1 MKIYEKYTT
10 YPTLWNASFPSHW
23 DVLPMYAVAREKSV
37 CNCEDLPL
45 LSVYLDV
52 GVIPF
57 SAKAEKR
64 TNVTSKDLS
73 KYQRVDYGD
82 FVLNNQQA
90 WRGSVGVSFYTGI
103 VSPAYIVLSIS
114 DLLDSKYANY
124 LLRSHVMVDQYLI
137 NSKSVGSIQRNIYW
151 PALKRVKIPVPP
163 RSEQDQIVKYLDWKV
178 SCINKLIS
186 NYRNQI
192 EDLEEIKLNRIDEVV
207 IHGMQDK
214 TLIHSEGIQWDIDY
228 PKHWKLQRIKESF
241 NFRKGLTITKENL
254 EDTGVAVIN
263 YGQVHSKSNFG
274 VGLNETLIKYVNHS
288 YLNSSPR
295 CIVEKGDFIF
305 ADTSEDITGCG
316 NCVYIDWDEK
326 IFAGYHTIIA
336 HPNSFD
342 NSNYLAYLFLSPS
355 WRYQIRRIV
364 NGVKVFSITQKMLKN
379 VYILI
384 PPVKEQNEI
393 VRYLDDLCS
402 KINIVITNVKEKI
415 SNLEEL
421 KNNLIADVV
430 IGKIDV
436 RNIEIPEYEFVEEET
451 DSTVADSEDEEG
463 TEK

>member
-103 VSPAYIVLSIS
+103 VSPAYIVLSMS

-163 RSEQDQIVKYLDWKV
+163 RSEQDQIVKFLDWKV
-178 SCINKLIS
+178 SFINKLINIKQRQINNFNEKLLVDINHLITRGIRLHSDYIKTEIDWAPIIPS
-186 NYRNQI
+186 NWTVSRIRNHFEIQKRIAGTEGFDVFSVTQQGLKVRDINLCEGQLATNYSGYQFVYPGEFAMNHMDLLTGGVGIADHLGVTSPDYRVFKLIDDNHCYAPYFLKIFQVCYRRHAFYRFGRGAANVGRWRLPATAFKNFEIPIPPFEEQI
-192 EDLEEIKLNRIDEVV
+192 EIVNVIDKKEDAIKTAI
-207 IHGMQDK
+207 
-214 TLIHSEGIQWDIDY
+214 
-228 PKHWKLQRIKESF
+228 ESF
-241 NFRKGLTITKENL
+241 KH
-254 EDTGVAVIN
+254 
-263 YGQVHSKSNFG
+263 QVVVLQEFK
-274 VGLNETLIKYVNHS
+274 T
-288 YLNSSPR
+288 R
-295 CIVEKGDFIF
+295 
-305 ADTSEDITGCG
+305 
-316 NCVYIDWDEK
+316 
-326 IFAGYHTIIA
+326 
-336 HPNSFD
+336 
-342 NSNYLAYLFLSPS
+342 
-355 WRYQIRRIV
+355 
-364 NGVKVFSITQKMLKN
+364 
-379 VYILI
+379 
-384 PPVKEQNEI
+384 
-393 VRYLDDLCS
+393 
-402 KINIVITNVKEKI
+402 
-415 SNLEEL
+415 
-421 KNNLIADVV
+421 LIADVV
-430 IGKIDV
+430 TGKIDV
-436 RNIEIPEYEFVEEET
+436 RDIEIPEYEFVEEET

>member
-52 GVIPF
+52 GVVPF

-103 VSPAYIVLSIS
+103 VSPAYIVLSMS

-163 RSEQDQIVKYLDWKV
+163 RSEQDQIVKFLDWKV
-178 SCINKLIS
+178 SCINKLINTKNRMIKELDAIKRS
-186 NYRNQI
+186 VVNNAVTRGLNPKAPMKDSFVNWLGDIPAHWQSVKLRQILHTISVKNHPELPLLSVVREQGVIIRDVTDTEANHNYI
-192 EDLEEIKLNRIDEVV
+192 PDDLSGYKVVKKGQFAMNKMKAGLIFRFQNFFIIRRLYTQLNRIRLHHRRLILLTPGKHDE
-207 IHGMQDK
+207 
-214 TLIHSEGIQWDIDY
+214 
-228 PKHWKLQRIKESF
+228 
-241 NFRKGLTITKENL
+241 
-254 EDTGVAVIN
+254 
-263 YGQVHSKSNFG
+263 
-274 VGLNETLIKYVNHS
+274 
-288 YLNSSPR
+288 
-295 CIVEKGDFIF
+295 
-305 ADTSEDITGCG
+305 
-316 NCVYIDWDEK
+316 
-326 IFAGYHTIIA
+326 
-336 HPNSFD
+336 
-342 NSNYLAYLFLSPS
+342 
-355 WRYQIRRIV
+355 
-364 NGVKVFSITQKMLKN
+364 
-379 VYILI
+379 
-384 PPVKEQNEI
+384 
-393 VRYLDDLCS
+393 
-402 KINIVITNVKEKI
+402 
-415 SNLEEL
+415 
-421 KNNLIADVV
+421 
-430 IGKIDV
+430 
-436 RNIEIPEYEFVEEET
+436 
-451 DSTVADSEDEEG
+451 
-463 TEK
+463 